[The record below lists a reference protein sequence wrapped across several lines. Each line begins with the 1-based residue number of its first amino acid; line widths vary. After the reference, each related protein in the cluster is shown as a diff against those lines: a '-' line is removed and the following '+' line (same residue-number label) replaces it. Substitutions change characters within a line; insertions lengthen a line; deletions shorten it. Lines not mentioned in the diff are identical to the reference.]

1 MAGFS
6 DADRGET
13 EILDVT
19 ELEATN
25 NLGET
30 VGTLTLNDDG
40 TSWSFVPNQNFNGNV
55 KLNYSV
61 TDGSNKISAT
71 NSFNLSP
78 VNDIPEL
85 TGIKRILARGTEDT
99 NYIIESSDLLYGY
112 TDIDIIDGSTQ
123 ELSILGLSASNGYV
137 TDNGDSTFT
146 FTPNANFNGTV
157 SLNYL
162 ITDSSGGTL
171 LANNTIE
178 ILNTND
184 APIING
190 DLLTTDQMETRFP
203 SSAISLRMNPKGYL

>member
-61 TDGSNKISAT
+61 TDGSNKTSAT

-162 ITDSSGGTL
+162 ITDSSGGL
-171 LANNTIE
+171 
-178 ILNTND
+178 
-184 APIING
+184 
-190 DLLTTDQMETRFP
+190 F
-203 SSAISLRMNPKGYL
+203 